1 MEDEVVVTQTAEQE
15 AAAFDGGFGDAA
27 PAATPAADEP
37 KMTQISEDEYRKLL
51 DGVSKIGEIESA
63 LEQRFGTAF
72 GKIGG
77 IERVLDQLKSSAP
90 AGGKIELSKEVVAD
104 LAAEF
109 PEMAELHFKTLQKL
123 VDVLN
128 TTRTPAPEAGAAQPS
143 VPVVVDET
151 AIAQRIR
158 REIAEETLDAFDEK
172 WRETI
177 GLPDAAGK
185 IPDTPFRQ
193 WLKKQPKE
201 YADRVASTYSAN
213 VLTEALTKFKAEQAK
228 AQGRREV
235 LDAAVEV
242 TGSGG
247 QSPNARSTDDDE
259 FDNGFKSP

>member
-1 MEDEVVVTQTAEQE
+1 MEDEVVVTQTAEQD
-15 AAAFDGGFGDAA
+15 AAAFDGGFDDVA

-51 DGVSKIGEIESA
+51 DGVARIDEIEGA
-63 LEQRFGTAF
+63 LEKQFGTAF

-109 PEMAELHFKTLQKL
+109 PEMAELQYKTLQKL

-128 TTRTPAPEAGAAQPS
+128 TRTPAPEVGAAQPS
-143 VPVVVDET
+143 APVVDEA
-151 AIAQRIR
+151 AIEKRVR
-158 REIAEETLDAFDEK
+158 RAIAEETLDTFDEN

-177 GLPDAAGK
+177 GLPDDAGK

-193 WLKKQPKE
+193 WLKKQPTE
-201 YADRVASTYSAN
+201 YANRVASTYSAT
-213 VLTEALTKFKAEQAK
+213 VLTDALSKFKAAQVK

-247 QSPNARSTDDDE
+247 QAPDARSTDDDE
-259 FDNGFKSP
+259 FNEGFKSPS

>member
-1 MEDEVVVTQTAEQE
+1 MEDEVVVTPQTAEE
-15 AAAFDGGFGDAA
+15 DAAAFDGGFDDVA
-27 PAATPAADEP
+27 PAAPPAADEP

-51 DGVSKIGEIESA
+51 DGVAKIDEIEGA

-90 AGGKIELSKEVVAD
+90 AGGKIVLTEEIVAD
-104 LAAEF
+104 MAEEY
-109 PEMAELHFKTLQKL
+109 PEMAKTQFKTLQKL

-128 TTRTPAPEAGAAQPS
+128 TTRTPAPEVGAAQPS
-143 VPVVVDET
+143 AQPVDVD
-151 AIAQRIR
+151 AIKRALR
-158 REIAEETLDAFDEK
+158 RELTEETLDDFDEK

-177 GLPDAAGK
+177 GLPDDAGK

-201 YADRVASTYSAN
+201 YANRVASTYSAT
-213 VLTEALTKFKAEQAK
+213 VLTDALSKFKAAQAK

-247 QSPNARSTDDDE
+247 QAPDARSTDDDE
-259 FDNGFKSP
+259 FNDGFKSS